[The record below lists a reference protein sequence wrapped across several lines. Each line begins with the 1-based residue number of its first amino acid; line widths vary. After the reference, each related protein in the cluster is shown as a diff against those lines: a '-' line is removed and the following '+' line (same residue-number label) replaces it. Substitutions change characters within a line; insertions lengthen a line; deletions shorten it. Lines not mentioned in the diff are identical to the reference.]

1 MFNWCFI
8 GTGQIARKVAK
19 ELVTNPGHTI
29 VSVFNRTKA
38 KAEKFAK
45 IYNSTVYESAL
56 EAINDPRVDGV
67 YIATT
72 NETHFSFC
80 KLCLENHK
88 PVLCEKPITGNTR
101 ELKELIE
108 LSKKNN
114 TILKEAMW
122 TWYNPVANKVKEWI
136 KEERIGKILSVDCI
150 FNMPIFGYNKAKGRY
165 INPSRYGG
173 ALLDLG
179 VYSVRYVYE
188 LFGKPKAI
196 TSKGKLYNGIDLFND
211 SIFEYDGFNAHVSS
225 QINKLVGEHCIIK
238 GEKGTIKVPL
248 FHMASKA
255 VLKTKEGKEV
265 FRDRKKKFATQFRV
279 VAEYIKGEQPNTLV
293 SLDSSVDV
301 MELMDE
307 IRKQIGVVFPCD
319 VQIFDK
325 KPELFL

>member
-19 ELVTNPGHTI
+19 QLVTNPGHTI

-45 IYNSTVYESAL
+45 IYHSTVYESAL

-67 YIATT
+67 YIAAT

-88 PVLCEKPITGNTR
+88 PVLCEKPITGNAE
-101 ELKELIE
+101 ELKELIK
-108 LSKKNN
+108 LSKEND
-114 TILKEAMW
+114 TFLKEAMW
-122 TWYNPVANKVKEWI
+122 TWFNPVANKVKQWI

-196 TSKGKLYNGIDLFND
+196 TAKGKLYNGIDLFND
-211 SIFEYDGFNAHVSS
+211 SMFEYDGFKAHVSS
-225 QINKLVGEHCIIK
+225 QINALVGEHCIIK

-255 VLKTKEGKEV
+255 VLKTNEGKEV
-265 FRDRKKKFATQFRV
+265 FRDRNKKFATQFRV
-279 VAEYIKGEQPNTLV
+279 VAEYIKGEQPNALV
-293 SLDSSVDV
+293 SLDSSLDV

-307 IRKQIGVVFPCD
+307 IRRQIGVIFPCD
-319 VQIFDK
+319 
-325 KPELFL
+325 

>member
-19 ELVTNPGHTI
+19 QLVTNPGHTI

-88 PVLCEKPITGNTR
+88 PVLCEKPITGNAE
-101 ELKELIE
+101 ELKELIK
-108 LSKKNN
+108 LSKENN
-114 TILKEAMW
+114 TFLKEAMW
-122 TWYNPVANKVKEWI
+122 TWFNPVANKVKQWI

-211 SIFEYDGFNAHVSS
+211 SMFEYDGFKAHVSS
-225 QINKLVGEHCIIK
+225 QINALVGEHCIIK

-255 VLKTKEGKEV
+255 VLKTNEGKEV
-265 FRDRKKKFATQFRV
+265 FRDRNKKFATQFRV

-293 SLDSSVDV
+293 SLDSSLDV

-307 IRKQIGVVFPCD
+307 IRRQIGVIFPCD
-319 VQIFDK
+319 
-325 KPELFL
+325 

>member
-45 IYNSTVYESAL
+45 IYHSTVYESAL

-72 NETHFSFC
+72 NETHFYFA

-88 PVLCEKPITGNTR
+88 PVLCEKPITGNTK
-101 ELKELIE
+101 ELKELIK
-108 LSKKNN
+108 LSKENN
-114 TILKEAMW
+114 TLLKEAMW

-196 TSKGKLYNGIDLFND
+196 TAKGKLYNGIDLFND
-211 SIFEYDGFNAHVSS
+211 SIFEYEGFKAHVSS
-225 QINKLVGEHCIIK
+225 QINALVGEHCIIK
-238 GEKGTIKVPL
+238 GEKGIIKVPL

-279 VAEYIKGEQPNTLV
+279 VSEYIKGETPNTLV
-293 SLDSSVDV
+293 SLDSSVAV

>member
-108 LSKKNN
+108 LSKKND

-122 TWYNPVANKVKEWI
+122 TWYNPVANKVKQWI

-196 TSKGKLYNGIDLFND
+196 TAKGKLYNGIDLFND
-211 SIFEYDGFNAHVSS
+211 SIFEYDGFKAHVSS
-225 QINKLVGEHCIIK
+225 QINALVGEHCVIK
-238 GEKGTIKVPL
+238 GEKGIIKVPL

-255 VLKTKEGKEV
+255 VLKTREGKEV

-293 SLDSSVDV
+293 SLNSSVAV

-319 VQIFDK
+319 VQNFDK